1 MHKGRRMRFWLV
13 GPALAALAL
22 CALQASAQAP
32 APVPAPVRVDVARF
46 PVYFEE
52 FSAFLGDDAHKIIA
66 NAATRFKE
74 TGAHAIR
81 IEGRASATGSALANK
96 YLAQTRTQVVADE
109 LQKDGIAPDIVRQDP
124 IGQTGSGDTTVAERR
139 VDIVLER

>member
-1 MHKGRRMRFWLV
+1 MF
-13 GPALAALAL
+13 GPALAVFAL
-22 CALQASAQAP
+22 CATEAPAQALAP
-32 APVPAPVRVDVARF
+32 APAPAHVDVARF

-52 FSAFLGDDAHKIIA
+52 FSAFLGNDAHKIIA
-66 NAATRFKE
+66 NAAARFKE
-74 TGAHAIR
+74 AGAHAIR
-81 IEGRASATGSALANK
+81 IEGRASATGSVLANK

-109 LQKDGIAPDIVRQDP
+109 LQKDGISVDIVRQDP